1 MLHILWLRVLLGL
14 AVWAMLLAV
23 FAAVGWLG

>member
-1 MLHILWLRVLLGL
+1 MLHMLWLRVLLGL